1 MDRIDDILRD
11 DSRYAPDAYV
21 FVRQALDLTVKM
33 LNKPAKG
40 PHRHVSGRELLEGF
54 RRHAL
59 HEFGP
64 MARTVLRSW
73 GVTSTADVGE
83 IVFHLVESGVLGKT
97 DNDSKHD
104 FTDGYDFDDAFV
116 SPYLPAQE
124 PGAAAEG
131 GYSHARPRRS
141 R

>member
-1 MDRIDDILRD
+1 MDQIDDILRNED
-11 DSRYAPDAYV
+11 RYAPDAYL

-33 LNKPAKG
+33 LNKPQTG

-83 IVFHLVESGVLGKT
+83 IVFRLVESGVLGKT
-97 DNDSKHD
+97 DKDSKQD
-104 FTDGYDFDDAFV
+104 FTDGYDFHEAFV

-124 PGAAAEG
+124 RDDTAGG
-131 GYSHARPRRS
+131 GYSHVRQHRS